1 MDIAI
6 LILQLKAESFIF
18 VYCYNHFLAPRA
30 FIKIVVIPLGIYKV
44 AFLDQFHLCL
54 LNILSKSVLLLLYRM
69 SFYCLY
75 PI

>member
-44 AFLDQFHLCL
+44 AFLDQFRNGSIVWAFTAYTPFECVDLT
-54 LNILSKSVLLLLYRM
+54 
-69 SFYCLY
+69 
-75 PI
+75 

>member
-44 AFLDQFHLCL
+44 AFLDQFR
-54 LNILSKSVLLLLYRM
+54 NSSIV
-69 SFYCLY
+69 
-75 PI
+75 